1 MGFKAIA
8 GSGWLILTLLI
19 GMSGG
24 CHQVQATLTVSA
36 AADLTD
42 AFAEIGQRFTM
53 ESGIAVRFNFGSTGQ
68 LAQQI
73 EQGADVDVFAAAS
86 VTHIEDLERKGRMK
100 RATRRFYGLGRLVIW
115 SREESP
121 LKLEKI
127 EDLRQPGIRRIAI
140 ANPEHA
146 PYGIA
151 AREALIAAGVWPGV
165 GTNISPQIVPSENVR
180 QALHYA
186 ETGDVDVA
194 LVARSLCREKDDD
207 RGVGPRG
214 RWSLIPA
221 SLHAPLNQAMGVV
234 AGTRYEAEAQRFIDY
249 VTGKEGRAILARYG
263 FNPPESESGQ

>member
-1 MGFKAIA
+1 MGFKVIA
-8 GSGWLILTLLI
+8 GSRWLILTLLI

-24 CHQVQATLTVSA
+24 CHQAPPTLTVSA

-42 AFAEIGQRFTM
+42 AFAEIGQRFTT

-86 VTHIEDLERKGRMK
+86 VTHIEDLERKERMK

-151 AREALIAAGVWPGV
+151 AREALIAAGVWPDV
-165 GTNISPQIVPSENVR
+165 YLRIVPSENVR
-180 QALHYA
+180 QALRYA

-207 RGVGPRG
+207 RGVAPRG

-234 AGTRYEAEAQRFIDY
+234 AGTRHEAEAQRFIDY

>member
-8 GSGWLILTLLI
+8 GSRWLILTLLI

-24 CHQVQATLTVSA
+24 CHQAPPTLTVSA

-42 AFAEIGQRFTM
+42 AFAEIGQRFTT

-86 VTHIEDLERKGRMK
+86 VTHIEDLERKERMK

-151 AREALIAAGVWPGV
+151 AREALITAGVWPDV
-165 GTNISPQIVPSENVR
+165 YRRIVPSENVR
-180 QALHYA
+180 QALRYA

-207 RGVGPRG
+207 RGVAPRG

-234 AGTRYEAEAQRFIDY
+234 AGTRHEAEAQRFIDY

>member
-1 MGFKAIA
+1 VGFKAIA

-24 CHQVQATLTVSA
+24 CHQAQAALTVAA

-42 AFAEIGQRFTM
+42 AFAEIGQRFTV

-121 LKLEKI
+121 LKLEQI

-151 AREALIAAGVWPGV
+151 AREALIAAGVWPDV
-165 GTNISPQIVPSENVR
+165 YLRIVPSENVR
-180 QALHYA
+180 QALRYA
-186 ETGDVDVA
+186 ETGDADVA
-194 LVARSLCREKDDD
+194 LVARSLCREKDDA
-207 RGVGPRG
+207 RGAAPRG

-234 AGTRYEAEAQRFIDY
+234 AGTRHEAEAQRFIDY
-249 VTGKEGRAILARYG
+249 VTGREGRAILARYG
-263 FNPPESESGQ
+263 FNPPESESGR